1 MGRITK
7 PWLGSCIR
15 VCRSVC
21 GLIFWP
27 FMEVSQLQHTRM
39 RTPICT
45 MEQMPLCCCLLKTS
59 RAGCKWGDNLL
70 SRPPL
75 WSVFKTS
82 EKRGDWAGSKFT
94 HVFSVMKIRN
104 LVEGH
109 QFHYF
114 TASLWAVFLSS
125 CSPLPNVIFG
135 AMKKYGYMRIIHLG
149 KSQILTIK
157 VKKNSNFWKIFL
169 KILL

>member
-114 TASLWAVFLSS
+114 TASLWAVFLVLVVL
-125 CSPLPNVIFG
+125 C
-135 AMKKYGYMRIIHLG
+135 
-149 KSQILTIK
+149 LTWVLLQWKRMVTWESYIWANLK
-157 VKKNSNFWKIFL
+157 FW
-169 KILL
+169 LLR

>member
-45 MEQMPLCCCLLKTS
+45 MEQMPLCCCCLLKTS

-114 TASLWAVFLSS
+114 TASLWAFILVLVVLCLTRFLVQWKSM
-125 CSPLPNVIFG
+125 VIWESYIW
-135 AMKKYGYMRIIHLG
+135 ANL
-149 KSQILTIK
+149 
-157 VKKNSNFWKIFL
+157 
-169 KILL
+169 